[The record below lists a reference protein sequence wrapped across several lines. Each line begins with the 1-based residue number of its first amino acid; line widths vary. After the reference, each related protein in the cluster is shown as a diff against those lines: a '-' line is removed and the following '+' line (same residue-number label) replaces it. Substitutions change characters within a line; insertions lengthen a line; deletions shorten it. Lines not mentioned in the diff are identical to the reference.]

1 MLTYVLKRS
10 VHAFRGAAREA
21 YNKAL
26 ENPYGDDNDEE
37 EVAVDGKVLPL

>member
-1 MLTYVLKRS
+1 MLTYVLTRS

-26 ENPYGDDNDEE
+26 ENPYGDDDDEA